1 MVNLDNHGL
10 TWTIDKDTIIPDDY
24 RRRISSGDIIDSKI
38 EVNRKDG
45 TIHNYSA
52 TGKFINK
59 GAYGRVFETI
69 NLNTGELCIVK
80 VIKMRSDLDLKHVI
94 IEAIIQIIVY
104 EETKESA
111 YPELELFGPFTAK
124 IFDIC
129 YNSKKR
135 ECYIF
140 SERLSYT
147 FDKYIKHI
155 AGLNGPKYEKCVDVS
170 KMLIKIATILS
181 ELHKKIK
188 LNHLDLKTDNCMMVT
203 KHYIMPRLI
212 DFGLSSIEYNGTII
226 NANIKYINS
235 DIEGRDMGQMIYYI
249 MRYSGNIFQKEF
261 CDVMERL
268 LRFEKNGKNYSLLK
282 DNICKNWKNTYLHF
296 RQEQNCPNSKP
307 EIVKRT
313 LEAYLNYEAWHL
325 ELAYTEPVINF

>member
-1 MVNLDNHGL
+1 
-10 TWTIDKDTIIPDDY
+10 
-24 RRRISSGDIIDSKI
+24 
-38 EVNRKDG
+38 
-45 TIHNYSA
+45 
-52 TGKFINK
+52 
-59 GAYGRVFETI
+59 
-69 NLNTGELCIVK
+69 
-80 VIKMRSDLDLKHVI
+80 
-94 IEAIIQIIVY
+94 
-104 EETKESA
+104 
-111 YPELELFGPFTAK
+111 
-124 IFDIC
+124 
-129 YNSKKR
+129 
-135 ECYIF
+135 
-140 SERLSYT
+140 
-147 FDKYIKHI
+147 
-155 AGLNGPKYEKCVDVS
+155 
-170 KMLIKIATILS
+170 MLIKIATILS